1 MPSRIRRRI
10 DVGQCIDKV
19 VNASLGLGPF
29 MCGVLC
35 LNKPQP

>member
-1 MPSRIRRRI
+1 MPSCIRRRI

-19 VNASLGLGPF
+19 VNASLGPGPF
-29 MCGVLC
+29 KCGVRR